1 LFTLYYYLPFLDEK
15 KALYDRFAFNS
26 NSPWIEHIKKYK
38 TQKKI
43 IDQSASGPQINQR
56 RSQNIFGIL

>member
-43 IDQSASGPQINQR
+43 IDQSASGP
-56 RSQNIFGIL
+56 